1 MFRLEAQF
9 NPDQLTRQ
17 IQDDIDRA
25 TLETLIKVSS
35 RAIEIARTRAA
46 AEEMKVYENHTG
58 NLESSTGF
66 IITRD
71 GKVVHRDFKLASEGT
86 DKSTGMQTGLSAA
99 MGVLREKKGWGIV
112 LIAGMEYASWVEG
125 KGFDVLSGGMR
136 NFEQFLDQA
145 FREIIVE

>member
-9 NPDQLTRQ
+9 NPAELTRQ
-17 IQDDIDRA
+17 IQEEVDKQ

-46 AEEMKVYENHTG
+46 AKEMKIYENHTG

-71 GKVVHRDFKLASEGT
+71 GKIVHKDFKLADEGT
-86 DKSTGMQTGLSAA
+86 DKSTGMQTGLNTALS
-99 MGVLREKKGWGIV
+99 VLRERGWGIIIV
-112 LIAGMEYASWVEG
+112 AGMEYASWVEG
-125 KGFDVLSGGMR
+125 KGFEVLTGAMM
-136 NFEQFLDQA
+136 NYEQYLEQA
-145 FREIIVE
+145 FKEIIVE